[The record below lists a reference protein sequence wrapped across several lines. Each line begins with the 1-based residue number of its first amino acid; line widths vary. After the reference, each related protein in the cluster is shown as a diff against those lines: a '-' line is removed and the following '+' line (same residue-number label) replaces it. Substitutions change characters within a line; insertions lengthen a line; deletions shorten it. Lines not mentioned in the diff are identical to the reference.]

1 MNIPLGSRDCFTCI
15 LGQKKW
21 DMNTYC
27 SADGSISTLEGCLV
41 DITPNLIDTT
51 NKVNF
56 VSGVF
61 SKSFTLDPIHDD
73 YYYVL

>member
-1 MNIPLGSRDCFTCI
+1 MNIPYGSRDCFTCI
-15 LGQKKW
+15 IGGKKW

-27 SADGSISTLEGCLV
+27 SSEGTISNLEGCLV
-41 DITPNLIDTT
+41 GINPNLIDTT
-51 NKVNF
+51 NAVNF

-61 SKSFTLDPIHDD
+61 SKDFTLDPVYDE